1 MSLSQKLSKLSSTPH
16 AHSQAGSQS
25 PVPTSQE
32 DLNIVE
38 NFLRHHM
45 FPETLESFLEEVQ
58 CNFRRT
64 TSGEN
69 PSWTCIIC
77 DKVFTKKGS
86 AKRHCDTAHLEETA
100 AERVECPQCLQKFNR
115 RDDLYSHIR
124 RIHRESGGE
133 DLVQSLI
140 HNTNRR
146 PSKRVKTAAPAA
158 ASAAAAA
165 AASTGGAKAAS
176 GQLKTEDTV
185 LPMLALMPSPMM
197 RQVHLLHHHHQ
208 QQQQQPS
215 GGYVAAPLYSP
226 KRLPVYTSSSSSS
239 SRSQDENE
247 GEVHDDVDVDY
258 NDDSEAHARH
268 LQASPSSS
276 SMTPGAAMD
285 INVSTPASLSSSPGA
300 SPLAAAAAAGG
311 GGGGANDDDDD
322 AQYDGEWDK
331 DYLADLDMV
340 KGRYEEQDSWAEE
353 SLSDGAVDSF
363 AASDLH
369 FKSPHFEACAGL
381 MYGVTLG

>member
-32 DLNIVE
+32 DLNIIE

-146 PSKRVKTAAPAA
+146 PSKRVKTAAPPAAA
-158 ASAAAAA
+158 ASAA
-165 AASTGGAKAAS
+165 GGAKVVA
-176 GQLKTEDTV
+176 QVKVEDTA
-185 LPMLALMPSPMM
+185 LPVLALMPSPMM
-197 RQVHLLHHHHQ
+197 RHVHLL
-208 QQQQQPS
+208 QPVE
-215 GGYVAAPLYSP
+215 YVAAPSTSLFSP
-226 KRLPVYTSSSSSS
+226 KRLPLYTSSSRPQSL
-239 SRSQDENE
+239 DENE
-247 GEVHDDVDVDY
+247 RGGEEDGGEMHDDVDVDY
-258 NDDSEAHARH
+258 HDDAEVHARH
-268 LQASPSSS
+268 LQSSPSSS
-276 SMTPGAAMD
+276 SMMMTPGGGAAME
-285 INVSTPASLSSSPGA
+285 INVSTPASLSSSPAA
-300 SPLAAAAAAGG
+300 SPLVAAAGSG
-311 GGGGANDDDDD
+311 DEDD

-331 DYLADLDMV
+331 AYLADLDMV